1 MRGNLR
7 EEGRE
12 EGDITDERSIR
23 ESILTWGEREREK
36 TKNVKTPISFFTVHT
51 CTKTVD
57 VVLRSKFCELKS
69 KIFPIGIINFIGQSY
84 KI

>member
-23 ESILTWGEREREK
+23 ESILTWGEREG
-36 TKNVKTPISFFTVHT
+36 KNKKCKNSHFFFY
-51 CTKTVD
+51 CA
-57 VVLRSKFCELKS
+57 
-69 KIFPIGIINFIGQSY
+69 
-84 KI
+84 